1 MKINKKN
8 LIYHEIIGLYVCIV
22 KHLDP
27 SIEGKCGKIL
37 YETKNTII
45 IETNKGKAT
54 ILKKG
59 AIFEIKIDNERVVVL
74 GDNLIGRP
82 EDRIK
87 KILK

>member
-8 LIYHEIIGLYVCIV
+8 LLYHEIIGLDVCVI

-37 YETKNTII
+37 YETKNAIVI
-45 IETNKGKAT
+45 CEDKEKKL

-59 AIFEIKIDNERVVVL
+59 AIFEFRINNEKIIVS
-74 GDNLIGRP
+74 GDDLIGRP
-82 EDRIK
+82 EDRVR